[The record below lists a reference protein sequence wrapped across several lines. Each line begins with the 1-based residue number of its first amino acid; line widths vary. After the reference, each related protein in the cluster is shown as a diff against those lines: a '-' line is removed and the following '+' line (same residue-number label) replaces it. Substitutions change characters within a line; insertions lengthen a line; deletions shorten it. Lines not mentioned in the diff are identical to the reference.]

1 MIFKFINNENK
12 LTLPKD
18 ALLSKLPSAS
28 EIELKVL
35 LYASALADKGHF
47 DENDIQKISGLDLTD
62 IIIALQFWR
71 GAEVLTLVESTN
83 GKTKSTPKNTKTSTT
98 KKVKPEHDVPIY
110 SGEELDAIL
119 NQKPELNMLIDE
131 CQKLTGK
138 TIFNPHERNKII
150 ALYDY
155 LGLSEEYILSVFN
168 YCKRTYGYGA
178 KTTIPYVVKTIYG
191 MYDEG
196 IDTDEKL
203 RSYLKYKEEYDS
215 YEGKVCRI
223 FGLQRNPSQKEK
235 DIIDK
240 WLTTFAM
247 TIDMV
252 EYAYEMTVNATNKA
266 SIPYANKIML
276 NWHKAG
282 CTTLEQ
288 AKEVEFNYKKKK
300 EQVAASQS
308 SFDTDEFFEAA
319 LKRSYENIGKSSDQ
333 QNEQ

>member
-1 MIFKFINNENK
+1 MIFKFVTGENII
-12 LTLPKD
+12 TLPKD
-18 ALLSKLPSAS
+18 ALLSKLPAAS

-35 LYASALADKGHF
+35 LYASALADKGSF
-47 DENDIQKISGLDLTD
+47 DENDIQKLSGLDLTD
-62 IIIALQFWR
+62 IVIALQFWR
-71 GAEVLTLVESTN
+71 GAEVLTLETHTGNKTASTK
-83 GKTKSTPKNTKTSTT
+83 KTKSSS
-98 KKVKPEHDVPIY
+98 KKVEPEHDVPVY

-119 NQKPELNMLIDE
+119 TKKPELNLLIDE

-168 YCKRTYGYGA
+168 YCKRTFGYGA
-178 KTTIPYVVKTIYG
+178 KTTIPYIVKTIYNI
-191 MYDEG
+191 YDEG

-203 RSYLKYKEEYDS
+203 REYLKFKEEYNS
-215 YEGKVCRI
+215 YEGKVLRI
-223 FGLQRNPSQKEK
+223 FGIQRKPSNKEEAV
-235 DIIDK
+235 IEK
-240 WLTTFAM
+240 WLKTYAM

-252 EYAYEMTVNATNKA
+252 EYAYEITVNATNKA
-266 SIPYANKIML
+266 SIPYADKIML

-288 AKEVEFNYKKKK
+288 AKESEFNYKKKK
-300 EQVAASQS
+300 EQAAASQS

-319 LKRSYENIGKSSDQ
+319 LKRSYENIGKPNDELSKQ
-333 QNEQ
+333 

>member
-1 MIFKFINNENK
+1 MIFKFISNENI

-18 ALLSKLPSAS
+18 ALLSRLSTAS

-35 LYASALADKGHF
+35 LYASALADKVSF

-71 GAEVLTLVESTN
+71 GAEVLTLVNSTDN
-83 GKTKSTPKNTKTSTT
+83 KTASTKSKTTSSAS
-98 KKVKPEHDVPIY
+98 KKVKPEHDVPVY

-119 NQKPELNMLIDE
+119 TKKPELNLLIDE

-150 ALYDY
+150 VLHDY

-168 YCKRTYGYGA
+168 YCKRTFGYGT
-178 KTTIPYVVKTIYG
+178 KTTIPYVVKTIYNI
-191 MYDEG
+191 YDEG

-203 RSYLKYKEEYDS
+203 RSYLKFKEEYNS

-223 FGLQRNPSQKEK
+223 FGMQRNPSKKEEAV
-235 DIIDK
+235 IEK
-240 WLTTFAM
+240 WMKTYTM

-252 EYAYEMTVNATNKA
+252 EYAYEITVNATNKA
-266 SIPYANKIML
+266 SIPYADKIML
-276 NWHKAG
+276 NWYKAG

-288 AKEVEFNYKKKK
+288 AKELDFNYKKKQ
-300 EQVAASQS
+300 EQIAASQS

-319 LKRSYENIGKSSDQ
+319 LKRSYEKIEKLSK
-333 QNEQ
+333 EQTKQ